1 MLQHCWQDS
10 DTYTLHSVKSATF
23 FLFSYDMFE
32 RWANKCLTVLTA
44 TMMRARNRPF
54 ATVGHVTNNF

>member
-1 MLQHCWQDS
+1 
-10 DTYTLHSVKSATF
+10 
-23 FLFSYDMFE
+23 MFE

-54 ATVGHVTNNF
+54 ATVGDVTNNF